1 MKSKLRSLYSYFTG
15 FEKTLLTSSLLI
27 LTMSYI
33 IFPGSGTLS
42 FIASLIGAFSL
53 IFCAKGNPVGQL
65 LIIIFSI
72 IYAVVSYGMCYY
84 GEMITYA
91 GMTAPMAAA
100 SLYTW
105 LRNPYGRSRSQV
117 KIRSAGGKELA
128 VIILLTIPVTVLF
141 YFILRHFGTA
151 NIIPSTLSVATSFLA
166 VTFTLRRCALYAL
179 AYAMNDLILIVLW
192 LLASMENT
200 VYIPMLTCFAVF
212 LVNDIYGFINWNR
225 LMKQQSS

>member
-1 MKSKLRSLYSYFTG
+1 MKSKLRSLNSYFTG
-15 FEKTLLTSSLLI
+15 FEKT
-27 LTMSYI
+27 
-33 IFPGSGTLS
+33 
-42 FIASLIGAFSL
+42 
-53 IFCAKGNPVGQL
+53 
-65 LIIIFSI
+65 
-72 IYAVVSYGMCYY
+72 
-84 GEMITYA
+84 
-91 GMTAPMAAA
+91 
-100 SLYTW
+100 
-105 LRNPYGRSRSQV
+105 
-117 KIRSAGGKELA
+117 
-128 VIILLTIPVTVLF
+128 LLTIPVTVLF